1 MPLQLLVGHPGRRSS
16 SSHPLWTQQP
26 LQTRR
31 AGKAAWKWLLTQP
44 EPAKNTRR
52 RNLAGRTRKLPGSR
66 EGAKAP
72 RAAAP
77 NVPPG
82 RGPAAPAAPAA
93 PGRCPHPPSG
103 SATAG
108 RPLPA
113 PPGHGARPAP
123 PLAAHL
129 ARGSRPPSLRAL
141 PPRGRPGLASPLRR
155 PSRRLAPRRGG
166 SPCGGARG
174 LTPAWEAAAP
184 PPGVPERGRRSP
196 RRRRGRFPAAA
207 GLRDSLSP
215 RLPRNGE
222 RRPRCPRLLPPGG
235 RPAEP
240 PGPVLHPALPQAGRS
255 APRPPRAGARQ
266 RGGGRP
272 PPEGGGGEGRERR
285 CYRAH
290 RHLRPAPRPPTR
302 GSNGG

>member
-1 MPLQLLVGHPGRRSS
+1 MPLQLLVGLPGRRSS

-52 RNLAGRTRKLPGSR
+52 RNLAGRTRKLPGSQ

-113 PPGHGARPAP
+113 PPGTAPGPPHRSPPTWRGAP
-123 PLAAHL
+123 
-129 ARGSRPPSLRAL
+129 AL
-141 PPRGRPGLASPLRR
+141 PPS
-155 PSRRLAPRRGG
+155 
-166 SPCGGARG
+166 
-174 LTPAWEAAAP
+174 
-184 PPGVPERGRRSP
+184 ERCR
-196 RRRRGRFPAAA
+196 
-207 GLRDSLSP
+207 
-215 RLPRNGE
+215 
-222 RRPRCPRLLPPGG
+222 
-235 RPAEP
+235 
-240 PGPVLHPALPQAGRS
+240 
-255 APRPPRAGARQ
+255 
-266 RGGGRP
+266 RGGGRAWP
-272 PPEGGGGEGRERR
+272 HRSGVRPVGSPRDEAALRAAGRAGGRE
-285 CYRAH
+285 
-290 RHLRPAPRPPTR
+290 
-302 GSNGG
+302 G